1 MATDSLYITR
11 LRKKKKIEQRR
22 KHSQHGFCEVRSKTT
37 LLKLNWVIEL
47 RWG

>member
-11 LRKKKKIEQRR
+11 LRKKKKKIEQRR

-37 LLKLNWVIEL
+37 LLKLN
-47 RWG
+47 